1 MSKARYRIGV
11 DISGGDRAP
20 SEIFKG
26 ALIAAK
32 EFPHDI
38 VFIGSRD
45 EITEEARK
53 DKVDLSSLIIVDA
66 PEKIGM
72 EDKAAMSIR
81 RKKKSS
87 IVIGNKLLKDRE
99 IDAFVS
105 CGNTGA
111 VVSAATLMVGLI
123 EGVERPGIAVLFPT
137 LKDVSLV
144 IDAGANINPKPLH
157 LLQYGVMA
165 SLYYEVVFNRI
176 NPTIGLLNIG
186 EEEGKGSDFIKV
198 VHKLFSSS
206 SLNFIGNVEPKHIF
220 SGDCNCIVCDGTAG
234 NIALKVSEGVA
245 EMTGRLIKDAI
256 NNDFLAKIGGIFIR
270 RAMNRFK
277 RVIDYAEYGGAP
289 LLGVNGVV
297 IIGHGRSSGY
307 AVKNAIKVAVQELSR
322 GLIESIKGRLNEVC
336 EDSRVREVLAS

>member
-1 MSKARYRIGV
+1 VNKSRYRIGV

-26 ALIAAK
+26 AFTAVK

-38 VFIGSRD
+38 VFIGPRSDIVR
-45 EITEEARK
+45 EAKRNNI
-53 DKVDLSSLIIVDA
+53 DPNSLKIVDA

-81 RKKKSS
+81 RKRKSS
-87 IVIGNKLLKDRE
+87 IVIGNKLLKEKE

-165 SLYYEVVFNRI
+165 SLYYEVVFNRA

-206 SLNFIGNVEPKHIF
+206 SWNFAGNVEPKHIF
-220 SGDCNCIVCDGTAG
+220 SGECNCIVCDGMAG

-245 EMTGRLIKDAI
+245 EMTGKLIKDAI
-256 NNDFLAKIGGIFIR
+256 NNDFFAKIGGIFIR
-270 RAMNRFK
+270 RAMNKFR
-277 RVIDYAEYGGAP
+277 RVVDYAEYGGAP

-307 AVKNAIKVAVQELSR
+307 AVKNAIRAAIQELSR
-322 GLIESIKGRLNEVC
+322 GLIESIKGKLNEVC
-336 EDSRVREVLAS
+336 KDSRVREVLTP

>member
-1 MSKARYRIGV
+1 MNKVRYRIGV

-26 ALIAAK
+26 AVSAAK

-45 EITEEARK
+45 EIIQEARK
-53 DKVDLSSLIIVDA
+53 ENIDPKGLKIVDA

-87 IVIGNKLLKDRE
+87 IVIGNKLLRNKE

-157 LLQYGVMA
+157 LLQYGIMA
-165 SLYYEVVFNRI
+165 SLYYEVVFNKT

-198 VHKLFSSS
+198 VHKLFLSAYF
-206 SLNFIGNVEPKHIF
+206 NFIGNVEPKHIF

-245 EMTGRLIKDAI
+245 EMTSRLIKDAI
-256 NNDFLAKIGGIFIR
+256 KKDFFAKIGSILIR

-277 RVIDYAEYGGAP
+277 RVVDYAEYGGAP

-307 AVKNAIKVAVQELSR
+307 AVKNAIKVAIQELSR
-322 GLIESIKGRLNEVC
+322 DLIGSIKRRLNEIC
-336 EDSRVREVLAS
+336 EDSRVREVLTS